1 MAQGV
6 TLAARQCA
14 AGVSDRPARRLGPRP
29 LALHL
34 AQARRAWGGID
45 GAADAVQ
52 LAAFL
57 EGLRAYW
64 AHPYRRV
71 GDEPPVLWSRGSTRL
86 LDYGPRGARPLLAV
100 PSLINRAYVLDLA
113 PGRSLMRHLAG
124 QGLRPLLLDWGAPDA
139 AERRM
144 TLSDHIVDRLEP
156 ALDRARALG
165 PGRPILLGYC
175 MGGLLALAAAARRP
189 DAIEG
194 LILLA
199 TPWDFHAGGPIV
211 AGIGAWAGA
220 ASAAAGSLGG
230 LPVELIQTL
239 FAAIDPLQVPHKF
252 ARFAAVEPGS
262 IAAETFVAVEDWLN
276 DGVPLGAEVAR
287 ECLSGW
293 YVENRP
299 ARGVWHVAGAPVR
312 PQALT
317 VPSLVA
323 IPDRDRIVPPASAA
337 GLADALPDATTVRL
351 PGGHI
356 GMVVG
361 GKAGRALRAA
371 LGGWLPRVAAMQK

>member
-1 MAQGV
+1 
-6 TLAARQCA
+6 
-14 AGVSDRPARRLGPRP
+14 
-29 LALHL
+29 
-34 AQARRAWGGID
+34 
-45 GAADAVQ
+45 
-52 LAAFL
+52 
-57 EGLRAYW
+57 
-64 AHPYRRV
+64 
-71 GDEPPVLWSRGSTRL
+71 
-86 LDYGPRGARPLLAV
+86 
-100 PSLINRAYVLDLA
+100 
-113 PGRSLMRHLAG
+113 
-124 QGLRPLLLDWGAPDA
+124 LLDWGGPDA

-144 TLSDHIVDRLEP
+144 TLSDYIVDRLEP
-156 ALDRARALG
+156 ALDQAWALG

-189 DAIEG
+189 DALAG

-199 TPWDFHAGGPIV
+199 TPWDFHAGESLI
-211 AGIGAWAGA
+211 AGGWAE
-220 ASAAAGSLGG
+220 AAGVAAGTLGG

-239 FAAIDPLQVPHKF
+239 FAALDPLQVPHKF
-252 ARFAAVEPGS
+252 VRLAAMEPGS
-262 IAAETFVAVEDWLN
+262 LGAETYVAVEDWLN

-287 ECLSGW
+287 ECLLGW

-323 IPDRDRIVPPASAA
+323 IPDRDRIVPPASAVA
-337 GLADALPDATTVRL
+337 LADALPDATTIRL